1 MYIMKT
7 CCFYG
12 YESFEDVDL
21 RDLKFFLRPAI
32 ISVINEGVDTF
43 LFGNGSDFEFLA
55 WCYVQELKRTQEY
68 SHIKL
73 IGHFEPMTPNQLI
86 SKFNRVEWDNANFL
100 NRDFAFFD
108 KNLTF
113 DFEYGNNDFNVSF
126 IRDRV
131 IINNVDCVVCYIEEN
146 FGLLKR
152 VEYSDRIYYANFRSW
167 LAYRWAVAL
176 DKRVINLINDKNIF
190 FHINKN

>member
-1 MYIMKT
+1 MKT

-32 ISVINEGVDTF
+32 IGMINEGVDTF

-73 IGHFEPMTPNQLI
+73 VGHFEPMTPNQLI
-86 SKFNRVEWDNANFL
+86 SKFNRVEWGNANIL
-100 NRDFAFFD
+100 NKDFAFFD

-113 DFEYGNNDFNVSF
+113 DFEHGNNDFNVSF

-131 IINNVDCVVCYIEEN
+131 IINNVD
-146 FGLLKR
+146 FLKTN
-152 VEYSDRIYYANFRSW
+152 YYNC
-167 LAYRWAVAL
+167 
-176 DKRVINLINDKNIF
+176 KTQ
-190 FHINKN
+190 

>member
-1 MYIMKT
+1 MKT

-32 ISVINEGVDTF
+32 IGMINEGVDTF

-68 SHIKL
+68 SHIKSV
-73 IGHFEPMTPNQLI
+73 GHFEPMTPNQLI
-86 SKFNRVEWDNANFL
+86 SKFNSVGWDNANIL
-100 NRDFAFFD
+100 NRDFSFFD

-113 DFEYGNNDFNVSF
+113 DFEHGNNDFNVSF

-152 VEYSDRIYYANFRSW
+152 IEHSDRIYYANFRSW
-167 LAYRWAVAL
+167 LAYRMAVAL